1 MAHRPVGAGASIAIT
16 KGSAVASDKFVVKSN
31 AVRLVAL
38 NADTAVA
45 ISTGPATAAATDY
58 IVSTGQPEV
67 IALNVVKSTIENLAS
82 SSTTTIVTL
91 HQGQQCPFV
100 IGDFVT
106 LSGANDS
113 NWDTVLTHKEI
124 TGINETTDG
133 SMSYSTKLHLR
144 DANTSGISTAYT
156 YNSHA
161 TLSNSIALST
171 YGINGTGSLHYQQV
185 QISGGA

>member
-1 MAHRPVGAGASIAIT
+1 MYKRQIKTPINLNYQIHAQNALRSGIESYDKRHGWRGAIT
-16 KGSAVASDKFVVKSN
+16 NKIKNPNWKKIIKNLRIDPT
-31 AVRLVAL
+31 L
-38 NADTAVA
+38 NWEKA
-45 ISTGPATAAATDY
+45 
-58 IVSTGQPEV
+58 
-67 IALNVVKSTIENLAS
+67 
-82 SSTTTIVTL
+82 
-91 HQGQQCPFV
+91 
-100 IGDFVT
+100 
-106 LSGANDS
+106 
-113 NWDTVLTHKEI
+113 EI

-171 YGINGTGSLHYQQV
+171 YGIDGAGSLHYQQV